1 MIHCLAIDDV
11 EEPIE
16 YFVSLEKLNKP
27 VNECIGVPE
36 QDTGFESPSAPPF
49 FIGSIFT
56 NSRYI
61 LIYV

>member
-1 MIHCLAIDDV
+1 MIHCLAIADV

-36 QDTGFESPSAPPF
+36 QDEGSNPSSSTKVKSSLKYQQMII
-49 FIGSIFT
+49 FI
-56 NSRYI
+56 
-61 LIYV
+61 

>member
-1 MIHCLAIDDV
+1 MAHCLAIDDV

-36 QDTGFESPSAPPF
+36 QDTGFESPSAPQKKSF
-49 FIGSIFT
+49 YLKI
-56 NSRYI
+56 NN
-61 LIYV
+61 L